1 MFPSILSFKRKYEEK
16 MQKFPYDKY
25 LQPMQ
30 IKVKLKRIL
39 IFKLEENNNSNK
51 KNNNNNNNKN
61 KDNNIARKKKKRK
74 KLTCCVTFHNSE
86 WKIHRPYKAPAASE
100 EKLRGRSEMLRFMAA
115 IQFNLR

>member
-1 MFPSILSFKRKYEEK
+1 MFPSTLSFKRKYEEK
-16 MQKFPYDKY
+16 MQKFPYGKY

-51 KNNNNNNNKN
+51 KNNNNNKN
-61 KDNNIARKKKKRK
+61 KDNNIARKKKRK

-86 WKIHRPYKAPAASE
+86 
-100 EKLRGRSEMLRFMAA
+100 
-115 IQFNLR
+115 

>member
-1 MFPSILSFKRKYEEK
+1 

-51 KNNNNNNNKN
+51 KNNNNNKN
-61 KDNNIARKKKKRK
+61 KDNTIARKKKK
-74 KLTCCVTFHNSE
+74 E
-86 WKIHRPYKAPAASE
+86 KAY
-100 EKLRGRSEMLRFMAA
+100 LLC
-115 IQFNLR
+115 NLSQQ

>member
-1 MFPSILSFKRKYEEK
+1 MFPSTLSFKRKYEEK

-51 KNNNNNNNKN
+51 KNNNNNKN
-61 KDNNIARKKKKRK
+61 KDNNIARKKKK
-74 KLTCCVTFHNSE
+74 E
-86 WKIHRPYKAPAASE
+86 KAY
-100 EKLRGRSEMLRFMAA
+100 LLC
-115 IQFNLR
+115 NLSQQWVKDTPSI

>member
-1 MFPSILSFKRKYEEK
+1 
-16 MQKFPYDKY
+16 MQKFPYEKY

-39 IFKLEENNNSNK
+39 IFKLEKNNNSNK
-51 KNNNNNNNKN
+51 KNTNNNNKN
-61 KDNNIARKKKKRK
+61 KDNNIAKKKRK
-74 KLTCCVTFHNSE
+74 KLTCCVTFRNSE

>member
-1 MFPSILSFKRKYEEK
+1 MFPSTLSFKRKYEEK

-51 KNNNNNNNKN
+51 KNNNNKN
-61 KDNNIARKKKKRK
+61 KDNTIERKKKK
-74 KLTCCVTFHNSE
+74 E
-86 WKIHRPYKAPAASE
+86 KAY
-100 EKLRGRSEMLRFMAA
+100 LLC
-115 IQFNLR
+115 NLSQQ

>member
-1 MFPSILSFKRKYEEK
+1 MFPSTLSFKRKYEEK

-51 KNNNNNNNKN
+51 KNKNNNNNNNKN
-61 KDNNIARKKKKRK
+61 KDNNIAREKKK
-74 KLTCCVTFHNSE
+74 E
-86 WKIHRPYKAPAASE
+86 KAY
-100 EKLRGRSEMLRFMAA
+100 LLC
-115 IQFNLR
+115 NLSQQWVKDTPSI

>member
-1 MFPSILSFKRKYEEK
+1 MFPSTLSFKRKYEEK

-39 IFKLEENNNSNK
+39 IFKLEENNSNK

-61 KDNNIARKKKKRK
+61 KDYNIARKKKRK

-86 WKIHRPYKAPAASE
+86 
-100 EKLRGRSEMLRFMAA
+100 
-115 IQFNLR
+115 

>member
-1 MFPSILSFKRKYEEK
+1 MFPSTLSFKRKYEER

-61 KDNNIARKKKKRK
+61 KDNNIARKKKK
-74 KLTCCVTFHNSE
+74 E
-86 WKIHRPYKAPAASE
+86 KAY
-100 EKLRGRSEMLRFMAA
+100 LLC
-115 IQFNLR
+115 NLSQQWVKDTPSI

>member
-1 MFPSILSFKRKYEEK
+1 

-51 KNNNNNNNKN
+51 KNNNNNNNNNNKN
-61 KDNNIARKKKKRK
+61 KDNNIARKKKK
-74 KLTCCVTFHNSE
+74 E
-86 WKIHRPYKAPAASE
+86 KAY
-100 EKLRGRSEMLRFMAA
+100 LLC
-115 IQFNLR
+115 NLSQQ

>member
-1 MFPSILSFKRKYEEK
+1 

-51 KNNNNNNNKN
+51 KNNNNN
-61 KDNNIARKKKKRK
+61 KDNNIARKKKKM
-74 KLTCCVTFHNSE
+74 E
-86 WKIHRPYKAPAASE
+86 KAY
-100 EKLRGRSEMLRFMAA
+100 LLC
-115 IQFNLR
+115 NLSQQ

>member
-1 MFPSILSFKRKYEEK
+1 MFPSTLSFKRKYEEK

-51 KNNNNNNNKN
+51 KNNNNNKN
-61 KDNNIARKKKKRK
+61 KDNTIARKKKK
-74 KLTCCVTFHNSE
+74 E
-86 WKIHRPYKAPAASE
+86 KAY
-100 EKLRGRSEMLRFMAA
+100 LLC
-115 IQFNLR
+115 NLSQQ